1 MELLDIVRRLR
12 MNQSI
17 RAIKRETGKHR
28 KVIRRVQELAE
39 QEGWLDEQRELPSE
53 HQLQEVYH
61 EQRSG
66 EAGSRHALDG
76 HREQIKEW
84 LGEDY
89 SFLVIHKL
97 LQRRGVEYS
106 ETTVRRYIHRHFPS
120 PVRPVMRRETKPGEV
135 LEVDFGYL
143 GLTWDAA
150 VRARKR
156 TWVFSGRL
164 RHSRRAYR
172 EVVFDQKQETFFAC
186 HIHAFEWF
194 GGVAEK
200 VTPDNL
206 KAAIIVASFE
216 DPLVNRAYRE
226 LALHYGFLISPCLPR
241 RPEHKGGVEGD
252 IKYVKRNFL
261 PLFREAQKERG
272 RELPDAGE
280 LAEELERWNRET
292 YDLHVVQKVGRTPL
306 ELFESE
312 DAPALR
318 ALPMTRWDQVLCKEL
333 SVGPDWRV
341 QFEKAFYTVP
351 WRLIGKRVLV
361 LGNSQMVRIFRDFEE
376 VTAHPR
382 AKQLWQVVRRPE
394 HAPPQ
399 LEEYLNLTHKG
410 LVQWASRLGPS
421 VALVAQEIFADQA
434 VDGMRPVRALI
445 RLADKYT
452 AQRLE
457 AACWRA
463 MHFATP
469 SYRSVKN
476 ILVHELDR
484 LSPQQPA
491 QPEDGQIQFR
501 FAREPGYFDSDP
513 ATAASGESRTPAWT
527 N

>member
-1 MELLDIVRRLR
+1 MELQDIVRRLR
-12 MNQSI
+12 MKQSI
-17 RAIKRETGKHR
+17 KAIKRETGKHR
-28 KVIRRVQELAE
+28 RVIRRVLELAG
-39 QEGWLDEQRELPSE
+39 QEGWLDAKRELPSE

-61 EQRSG
+61 EQRDGTDGRSHPLDAHRDRI
-66 EAGSRHALDG
+66 EAWHRDG
-76 HREQIKEW
+76 
-84 LGEDY
+84 Y
-89 SFLVIHKL
+89 SFLVIHEL
-97 LQRRGVEYS
+97 LQQRGVEYS

-135 LEVDFGYL
+135 MEVDFGHL

-150 VRARKR
+150 TRSRKR

-172 EVVFDQKQETFFAC
+172 EVVFDQKQQTFFAC
-186 HIHAFEWF
+186 HVHAFEWF
-194 GGVAEK
+194 GGVPEK

-206 KAAIIVASFE
+206 KAAVIVASFE

-241 RPEHKGGVEGD
+241 RPEHKGGVESD

-272 RELPDAGE
+272 HDIPDAGE
-280 LAEELERWNRET
+280 LGEELERWNRES

-312 DAPALR
+312 EAQALR
-318 ALPMTRWDQVLCKEL
+318 PLSMTRWDPVVCKEL

-351 WRLIGKRVLV
+351 WRLIGERVLV
-361 LGNSQMVRIFRDFEE
+361 LGNSQVVRIFADFQE

-382 AKQLWQVVRRPE
+382 AKQPWQVMRRPE
-394 HAPPQ
+394 HAPPE
-399 LEEYLNLTHKG
+399 LEEYLSLTRDG
-410 LVQWASRLGPS
+410 MVQWASRLGPS
-421 VALVAQEIFADQA
+421 VALVAQEIFADRA

-445 RLADKYT
+445 RLADTYT
-452 AQRLE
+452 TGRLE
-457 AACWRA
+457 AACRRA

-469 SYRSVKN
+469 SYKSVKN

-484 LSPQQPA
+484 LPQQQPA
-491 QPEDGQIQFR
+491 EPEDGQIQFR
-501 FAREPGYFDSDP
+501 FAREHGYFDADHAQTP
-513 ATAASGESRTPAWT
+513 QESETPAWT

>member
-12 MNQSI
+12 RQQSI
-17 RAIKRETGKHR
+17 KAINRETGKHR
-28 KVIRRVQELAE
+28 RVIRRLRELAE
-39 QEGWLDEQRELPSE
+39 HEGWLDAKRELPSE
-53 HQLQEVYH
+53 RQLQEAYH
-61 EQRSG
+61 EQR
-66 EAGSRHALDG
+66 AGAEERGGHPLDARRDQIEG
-76 HREQIKEW
+76 WRRE
-84 LGEDY
+84 GY
-89 SFLVIHKL
+89 SFLVIHEL
-97 LQRRGVEYS
+97 LQQRGVECS

-120 PVRPVMRRETKPGEV
+120 PVRPVMRRETRPGEV
-135 LEVDFGYL
+135 MEVDFGYL

-186 HIHAFEWF
+186 HVHAFEWF

-216 DPLVNRAYRE
+216 DPVVNRAYRE

-280 LAEELERWNRET
+280 LPEELERWNRET
-292 YDLHVVQKVGRTPL
+292 YEEHVVQKVGRTPL

-312 DAPALR
+312 EAQTLR

-341 QFEKAFYTVP
+341 QFERAFYTVP
-351 WRLIGKRVLV
+351 YRLTRRARAGPGHIQV
-361 LGNSQMVRIFRDFEE
+361 VRIFRDGCDPELWI
-376 VTAHPR
+376 AGSGGSR
-382 AKQLWQVVRRPE
+382 QL
-394 HAPPQ
+394 
-399 LEEYLNLTHKG
+399 LD
-410 LVQWASRLGPS
+410 LGKS
-421 VALVAQEIFADQA
+421 
-434 VDGMRPVRALI
+434 
-445 RLADKYT
+445 
-452 AQRLE
+452 
-457 AACWRA
+457 
-463 MHFATP
+463 
-469 SYRSVKN
+469 
-476 ILVHELDR
+476 
-484 LSPQQPA
+484 
-491 QPEDGQIQFR
+491 
-501 FAREPGYFDSDP
+501 
-513 ATAASGESRTPAWT
+513 
-527 N
+527 